1 MKKVK
6 NKISANQFP
15 LLWRGV
21 GRGILACALILL
33 PFGEVGRGFAQTL
46 KRQCIASTG
55 NSSSLSI
62 LPSPIGEGLGVRFQQ
77 TIGQSYGTTSFY
89 TNKTR
94 YNPGFQQPVFSVE
107 TIKSSINATVFPNPT
122 SNQVTIETNLTLEN
136 VIIQIIEL
144 SGKPVL
150 NEKINEFKSY
160 TINCADWSNGVYLIT
175 LSDSKNNLYSSKLII
190 SK

>member
-1 MKKVK
+1 MRLLRLKKSRNDVLNGNYKKYTMKKSILFLTAVLTFDF
-6 NKISANQFP
+6 Q
-15 LLWRGV
+15 LLTFN
-21 GRGILACALILL
+21 CT
-33 PFGEVGRGFAQTL
+33 AQTL

-55 NSSSLSI
+55 NCI
-62 LPSPIGEGLGVRFQQ
+62 LENGTTVQQ
-77 TIGQSYGTTSFY
+77 TIGQPYGTTSY
-89 TNKTR
+89 YSNKTR

-107 TIKSSINATVFPNPT
+107 TIKSTINATVFPNPA
-122 SNQVTIETNLTLEN
+122 SNQITIETNLTLEN

-144 SGKPVL
+144 SGKLVL
-150 NEKINEFKSY
+150 NEKTNEFKSY

>member
-1 MKKVK
+1 MKNIITPITITVLF
-6 NKISANQFP
+6 STS
-15 LLWRGV
+15 LLWRGAGV
-21 GRGILACALILL
+21 EA
-33 PFGEVGRGFAQTL
+33 FAQTL

-55 NSSSLSI
+55 NSSSM

-77 TIGQSYGTTSFY
+77 TIGQPYGTTSY
-89 TNKTR
+89 YSDKTR

-107 TIKSSINATVFPNPT
+107 IIKSSINATVFPNPT
-122 SNQVTIETNLTLEN
+122 SNQVTIETTLVLEN

-144 SGKPVL
+144 SGKLVL

>member
-1 MKKVK
+1 MMKTK
-6 NKISANQFP
+6 NIIRVFGVILISHISY
-15 LLWRGV
+15 LTSS
-21 GRGILACALILL
+21 
-33 PFGEVGRGFAQTL
+33 FAQTL

-55 NSSSLSI
+55 NCI
-62 LPSPIGEGLGVRFQQ
+62 LENGTTVQQ
-77 TIGQSYGTTSFY
+77 TIGQPYGTTSFY

-107 TIKSSINATVFPNPT
+107 TIKSSINATVFPNPA
-122 SNQVTIETNLTLEN
+122 SNQITIETNLTLEN

-144 SGKPVL
+144 SGKLVL

>member
-1 MKKVK
+1 MT
-6 NKISANQFP
+6 I
-15 LLWRGV
+15 
-21 GRGILACALILL
+21 ILL
-33 PFGEVGRGFAQTL
+33 LFIFHSKGNTQTL
-46 KRQCIASTG
+46 KRECVASAG
-55 NSSSLSI
+55 SSI
-62 LPSPIGEGLGVRFQQ
+62 ITNGTAIQQ

-107 TIKSSINATVFPNPT
+107 TIKSSINATVFPNP
-122 SNQVTIETNLTLEN
+122 SSSQITIETNLTLEN

-144 SGKPVL
+144 SGKLVL
-150 NEKINEFKSY
+150 NEKLNEFKSY

-175 LSDSKNNLYSSKLII
+175 LSDSKNNLYPSKLII